1 MANIDDDEG
10 WDDEKEQ
17 LALFNQQISKL
28 QSDFIGKPRPVIR
41 MQAQLSNDVPS
52 KPLGLGRLS
61 VQNLDFTALIELR
74 RSHQTR
80 QAATGVRTRKLGT
93 HSKSSAVTSMR
104 HEVARKLREILK
116 EDSDLGGNAGASRNS
131 RWTGQTTGGNSANA
145 AVVANAVAASVSG

>member
-1 MANIDDDEG
+1 MSR
-10 WDDEKEQ
+10 
-17 LALFNQQISKL
+17 L
-28 QSDFIGKPRPVIR
+28 
-41 MQAQLSNDVPS
+41 PS

-61 VQNLDFTALIELR
+61 VQNLDFTALPVIELR

-80 QAATGVRTRKLGT
+80 QAATGVSTRKLGT

-104 HEVARKLREILK
+104 HEVAWKLREILK

-145 AVVANAVAASVSG
+145 AVVANAVAASVSGKSLS